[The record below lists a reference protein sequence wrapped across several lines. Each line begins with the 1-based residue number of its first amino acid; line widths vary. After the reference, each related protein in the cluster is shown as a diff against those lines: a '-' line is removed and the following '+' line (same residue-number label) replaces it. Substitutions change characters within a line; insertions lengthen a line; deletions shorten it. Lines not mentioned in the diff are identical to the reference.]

1 MPSNNDDSTFQK
13 RTIPEAKAMKLLQVA
28 LATVLSLAFT
38 PMAAQEKAT
47 GGGEVVLLELL
58 ATERMSL
65 GKLDSCELTYYLAYE
80 DYIYRNG
87 AITVL
92 RGSMNFAG
100 FTDAPDKGPAYLFK
114 VTAFDLTGEALD
126 LAPLKYAYLSSRGVS
141 YAGKEF
147 VVGAAEDGGLL
158 VGYDALANFALSFT
172 DPISL
177 NITRVGGRSDVAV
190 PVDFMMHNPTI
201 SKQHAECSLK
211 LLDVLSEKF
220 K

>member
-1 MPSNNDDSTFQK
+1 MTHITS
-13 RTIPEAKAMKLLQVA
+13 KLLDMSPRKSQLSHFRALA

-38 PMAAQEKAT
+38 PMFAQEKAT

-58 ATERMSL
+58 ATERMYL

-92 RGSMNFAG
+92 RGSMMFAG
-100 FTDAPDKGPAYLFK
+100 FVNATDKGPAYIFK
-114 VTAFDLTGEALD
+114 VTAFDLTDEALD
-126 LAPLKYAYLSSRGVS
+126 LVPLKYAYLSSGGVS

-158 VGYDALANFALSFT
+158 VGYDALANFTLSFMG
-172 DPISL
+172 PISL
-177 NITRVGGRSDVAV
+177 NITKVGGSSDVAV
-190 PVDFMMHNPTI
+190 PVDFMMHNSDI
-201 SKQHAECSLK
+201 SNQYLECSLK
-211 LLDVLSEKF
+211 LLDILSEKF